1 MLVGGSSRALSVRE
15 AVRRALVSE
24 GFSNYSSP
32 SFSSSSSSSSSEG
45 GDVNAFPRS
54 GTVNSNVDSNA
65 DNEIN
70 NSNNSNSS
78 SSSSSLVKSNKILRS
93 RVSSELKCSRSST
106 TVRSFSLPHPPI
118 PIFSS
123 NLIYSLFF
131 SSSLCYPLISSFFP
145 YSVLTSVLL

>member
-78 SSSSSLVKSNKILRS
+78 SSSSLVKSNKILRS

>member
-70 NSNNSNSS
+70 NSNS

-131 SSSLCYPLISSFFP
+131 SSSLCYPSISSFFP

>member
-70 NSNNSNSS
+70 NSNS